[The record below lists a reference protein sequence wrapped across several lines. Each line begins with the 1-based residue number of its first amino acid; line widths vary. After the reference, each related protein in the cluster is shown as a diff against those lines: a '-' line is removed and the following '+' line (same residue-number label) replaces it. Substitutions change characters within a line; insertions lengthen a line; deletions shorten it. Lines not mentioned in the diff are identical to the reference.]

1 MTNIQSNASAGA
13 TINSGQQTFYMADRL
28 KKTGGTNPYIKHIRH
43 GSVDENNQG
52 ILIQSTNDSR
62 VEEMLPSMQSGT
74 VSQQHRQNTK
84 SVQMRSTMYNNSY
97 FQKLLNNVQNVSQKV
112 SVVDQKGGKKS
123 SSNNLDNSS
132 NL

>member
-1 MTNIQSNASAGA
+1 
-13 TINSGQQTFYMADRL
+13 
-28 KKTGGTNPYIKHIRH
+28 
-43 GSVDENNQG
+43 
-52 ILIQSTNDSR
+52 
-62 VEEMLPSMQSGT
+62 MLPSMQSGT
-74 VSQQHRQNTK
+74 ASQQHRQNTK

-132 NL
+132 NLQTSLPDNINVMIKTSYGGNAF